1 MYESSADGISSTK
14 VSSAKILDTSFGI
27 KVENARPNEVLKV
40 YTIDGKLVK
49 SQKLQSSEVDVEL
62 PNNET
67 YIINFEDLRVK
78 VRL

>member
-1 MYESSADGISSTK
+1 MQDHVI
-14 VSSAKILDTSFGI
+14 TSGG
-27 KVENARPNEVLKV
+27 EKV

-67 YIINFEDLRVK
+67 YIINLEDLRVK